1 MNLSGQ
7 LKNCIIEG
15 PLALDV
21 ALDTGA
27 ALMKGLDNPV
37 AGDADCLLFAN
48 IDAGNVFY
56 KANTKLAQA
65 EAAAVLMGAKVP
77 VVLASRGDSILT
89 KRYSMALAALISMNE
104 SELTKPKK
112 NKNMTSFKCY

>member
-1 MNLSGQ
+1 MGIDNPKVAIIAPTEKVVPSILSTMDAEVLRKMNLSGQ
-7 LKNCIIEG
+7 IQNCIIEG

-21 ALDTGA
+21 ALDTAA

-56 KANTKLAQA
+56 
-65 EAAAVLMGAKVP
+65 
-77 VVLASRGDSILT
+77 
-89 KRYSMALAALISMNE
+89 E
-104 SELTKPKK
+104 S
-112 NKNMTSFKCY
+112 